1 MLLTPR
7 APSTAAEGA
16 LRRLLFPPYW
26 RVLRVESLLDEL
38 LDLPSG
44 NIEFAGNRRPDHRD
58 LPILPGGGKLHGA
71 GLVSRRRGGE
81 DAGHL
86 VGGIDVQ
93 VHFGLPHRRV
103 LRGLWW
109 RITSA
114 ASSRS
119 QSWAVLFQVWSD
131 KATAMLRRNGSPV
144 LASFAASA

>member
-44 NIEFAGNRRPDHRD
+44 NIEFAGNRGPDHRD

-71 GLVSRRRGGE
+71 GLVSSRRGGE

-93 VHFGLPHRRV
+93 VHSGLLTGASSAVCHGGSRAQPRA
-103 LRGLWW
+103 
-109 RITSA
+109 A
-114 ASSRS
+114 ASPGRCCSRCG
-119 QSWAVLFQVWSD
+119 
-131 KATAMLRRNGSPV
+131 ATGRRPCCGG
-144 LASFAASA
+144 